1 MKKTNKS
8 ALHFINEVAGKSRL
22 YIIFLLLVQTVL
34 GISSV
39 FYALLLRGLIDC
51 AVAHDSSKMLT
62 YCILFA
68 ALVAGQIALR
78 AVLRFLEE
86 YAKATYE
93 NAFKSRLFA
102 GLLTH
107 NYGAVTATHS
117 GEWMNRLTSDTV
129 VVSEGLATIVPGVA
143 GMVTKM
149 AGALVVILIME
160 TRFAYILVPGG
171 VLLVLLT
178 YIFRKQL
185 KKLHKQMQEKDGLVR
200 IFLQEHLGS
209 LMIVK
214 AFGKEADSLTEAES
228 HMSEHKKA
236 RMRKNHFSNVC
247 NIGFG
252 AVMNGAYVL
261 GAVYGAFGIYNG
273 TMTYGTFMAML
284 QLISQI
290 QNPFANITGYLPKYF
305 AMLASAERLM
315 EIEAYEKDKVREAND
330 NYAGDEE
337 CVADAGD
344 IEHRYYADNKDDDSK
359 VRGWKNHDS
368 TIDNNGAEYSGSID
382 KSRKSRHIPDNS
394 TFGLSHVDFTYLPPV
409 VIEGDTIMPIV
420 LKDYSLMIRKGEF
433 VAFTGPSGCGKS
445 TVLKLMMG
453 LYTVDAGEVYG
464 CERSMFA
471 YVPQGN
477 QLMSGSIQDIIT
489 FSDKNRT
496 GDEAGIHR
504 ALQIACADGF
514 IAELEHGIDTLLGEC
529 GLGLSEGQM
538 QRLAIAR
545 AIYSDRPVLLLDEAT
560 SALDAG
566 TEETVLENLRS
577 MTDKTVIIV
586 THRPAA
592 LKLCDR
598 QVAFGEERG

>member
-1 MKKTNKS
+1 MRKTNKS

-22 YIIFLLLVQTVL
+22 YIIFLLLVQMVL

-39 FYALLLRGLIDC
+39 FYALLLRGLIDG
-51 AVAHDSSKMLT
+51 AVAHDSKKMLT
-62 YCILFA
+62 FCVLFA
-68 ALVAGQIALR
+68 ALVVGQIALR

-107 NYGAVTATHS
+107 NYGAVTAIHS

-143 GMVTKM
+143 GMITKM

-160 TRFAYILVPGG
+160 PRFAYILVPGG
-171 VLLVLLT
+171 ILLVLLT

-252 AVMNGAYVL
+252 AVMNGAYVF

-315 EIEAYEKDKVREAND
+315 EIEAYAKDKSYGQKNYD
-330 NYAGDEE
+330 N
-337 CVADAGD
+337 
-344 IEHRYYADNKDDDSK
+344 
-359 VRGWKNHDS
+359 
-368 TIDNNGAEYSGSID
+368 TIDNNGAKYSGSID
-382 KSRKSRHIPDNS
+382 KSRKSRHSPDNS

-409 VIEGDTIMPIV
+409 ITEGDTIMPIV

-445 TVLKLMMG
+445 TVLKLLMG

-464 CERSMFA
+464 CDRLMFA

-477 QLMSGSIQDIIT
+477 QLMSGSIRDIIT

-514 IAELEHGIDTLLGEC
+514 IAELEQGIDTLLGER

-566 TEETVLENLRS
+566 TEEAVLENLRS

-598 QVAFGEERG
+598 QIAFEEEK

>member
-1 MKKTNKS
+1 MRKTNTS

-22 YIIFLLLVQTVL
+22 YIIFLLLVQMVL

-39 FYALLLRGLIDC
+39 FYALLLRGLIDG
-51 AVAHDSSKMLT
+51 AVAHDSSKMIT

-93 NAFKSRLFA
+93 NEFKSRLFA

-143 GMVTKM
+143 GMITKM
-149 AGALVVILIME
+149 AGALVIILIME
-160 TRFAYILVPGG
+160 PRFAYILVPGG
-171 VLLVLLT
+171 VLLVLLS

-214 AFGKEADSLTEAES
+214 AFGKEKDSLTDAES

-252 AVMNGAYVL
+252 AVMNGAYVF

-315 EIEAYEKDKVREAND
+315 EIEAYKKDEVR
-330 NYAGDEE
+330 AGDE
-337 CVADAGD
+337 V
-344 IEHRYYADNKDDDSK
+344 YN
-359 VRGWKNHDS
+359 V
-368 TIDNNGAEYSGSID
+368 
-382 KSRKSRHIPDNS
+382 DNS

-409 VIEGDTIMPIV
+409 ITEGDAIMPIV

-464 CERSMFA
+464 CDRLMFA

-477 QLMSGSIQDIIT
+477 QLMSGSIRDIIT
-489 FSDKNRT
+489 FSDKDKT
-496 GDEAGIHR
+496 GDEVGIYR
-504 ALQIACADGF
+504 ALHIACADGF
-514 IAELEHGIDTLLGEC
+514 IAELEHGIDTLLGER
-529 GLGLSEGQM
+529 GMGLSEGQM

-566 TEETVLENLRS
+566 TEEAVLENLRS

-598 QVAFGEERG
+598 QVVFGEEK

>member
-1 MKKTNKS
+1 MRKTNKS
-8 ALHFINEVAGKSRL
+8 AMHFINEVAGKSRL
-22 YIIFLLLVQTVL
+22 YIIFLLLVQMAL

-39 FYALLLRGLIDC
+39 VYALLLRGLIDG
-51 AVAHDSSKMLT
+51 AVAHDRYRMLS
-62 YCILFA
+62 YFVMFA

-86 YAKATYE
+86 FSKAAYE
-93 NAFKSRLFA
+93 NAFKKRLFA

-107 NYGAVTATHS
+107 SYGVVTATHS

-143 GMVTKM
+143 GMATKM

-160 TRFAYILVPGG
+160 PRFVYILLPGG

-209 LMIVK
+209 LLIVK
-214 AFGKEADSLTEAES
+214 AFGREEDTLSQAVW
-228 HMSEHKKA
+228 HMDEHKKA
-236 RMRKNHFSNVC
+236 RMHKNHFSNVC

-261 GAVYGAFGIYNG
+261 GVVYGAFGIYNG

-315 EIEAYEKDKVREAND
+315 EVEAYEKDKVRAWD
-330 NYAGDEE
+330 AVCAKDRMSDEQ
-337 CVADAGD
+337 
-344 IEHRYYADNKDDDSK
+344 
-359 VRGWKNHDS
+359 
-368 TIDNNGAEYSGSID
+368 SGY
-382 KSRKSRHIPDNS
+382 IPDNS

-409 VIEGDTIMPIV
+409 ITDGDTVMPIV
-420 LKDYSLMIRKGEF
+420 LKDYSLEIRKGEF

-445 TVLKLMMG
+445 TVLKLLMG

-464 CERSMFA
+464 CRRNMFA

-477 QLMSGSIQDIIT
+477 QLMSGSIRDIIT
-489 FSDKNRT
+489 FSDKDKS
-496 GDEAGIHR
+496 GDESGIYR
-504 ALQIACADGF
+504 ALRIACANGF
-514 IAELEHGIDTLLGEC
+514 IAELEQGIDTLLGER

-560 SALDAG
+560 SALDAR
-566 TEETVLENLRS
+566 TEEAVLENLRS

-598 QVAFGEERG
+598 QVAFGEKDGKN

>member
-1 MKKTNKS
+1 MRKTNKS

-22 YIIFLLLVQTVL
+22 YIIFLLLVQMAL

-39 FYALLLRGLIDC
+39 VYALLLRGLIDG
-51 AVAHDSSKMLT
+51 AVAHDRYRMLS
-62 YCILFA
+62 YFVMFA

-86 YAKATYE
+86 FSKAAYE
-93 NAFKSRLFA
+93 NAFKKRLFE

-107 NYGAVTATHS
+107 SYGVVTATHS

-143 GMVTKM
+143 GMATKM

-160 TRFAYILVPGG
+160 PRFVYILLPGG

-200 IFLQEHLGS
+200 IFMQEHLGS
-209 LMIVK
+209 LLIVK
-214 AFGKEADSLTEAES
+214 AFGREEDTLSQAVW
-228 HMSEHKKA
+228 HMDEHKKA
-236 RMRKNHFSNVC
+236 RMHKNHFSNVC

-252 AVMNGAYVL
+252 AVMNGAYVF

-315 EIEAYEKDKVREAND
+315 EVEAYEKDKVRAWD
-330 NYAGDEE
+330 AVCAKDRMSDEQ
-337 CVADAGD
+337 
-344 IEHRYYADNKDDDSK
+344 
-359 VRGWKNHDS
+359 
-368 TIDNNGAEYSGSID
+368 SGY
-382 KSRKSRHIPDNS
+382 IPDNS

-409 VIEGDTIMPIV
+409 ITEGDTVMPIV
-420 LKDYSLMIRKGEF
+420 LKDYSLEIRKGEF

-445 TVLKLMMG
+445 TVLKLLMG

-464 CERSMFA
+464 CRRNMFA

-477 QLMSGSIQDIIT
+477 QLMSGSIRDIIT
-489 FSDKNRT
+489 FSDKDKS
-496 GDEAGIHR
+496 GDESGIYR
-504 ALQIACADGF
+504 ALRIACANGF
-514 IAELEHGIDTLLGEC
+514 IAELEQGIDTLLGER

-560 SALDAG
+560 SALDAR
-566 TEETVLENLRS
+566 TEEAVLENLRS

-598 QVAFGEERG
+598 QVAFGEKYGKN

>member
-1 MKKTNKS
+1 MRKTNTS

-22 YIIFLLLVQTVL
+22 YIIFLLLVQMAL

-39 FYALLLRGLIDC
+39 VYALLLRGLIDG
-51 AVAHDSSKMLT
+51 AVAHDRYRMLS
-62 YCILFA
+62 YFVMFA

-86 YAKATYE
+86 FSKAAYE
-93 NAFKSRLFA
+93 NAFKKRLFA

-107 NYGAVTATHS
+107 SYGVVTATHS

-143 GMVTKM
+143 GMATKM

-160 TRFAYILVPGG
+160 PRFVYILLPGG

-209 LMIVK
+209 LLIVK
-214 AFGKEADSLTEAES
+214 AFGREDDTLSQAVW
-228 HMSEHKKA
+228 HMDEHKKA
-236 RMRKNHFSNVC
+236 RMQKNHFSNVC

-315 EIEAYEKDKVREAND
+315 EIEAYEKDKVRAL
-330 NYAGDEE
+330 EE
-337 CVADAGD
+337 VCA
-344 IEHRYYADNKDDDSK
+344 K
-359 VRGWKNHDS
+359 VRMSDEQSKY
-368 TIDNNGAEYSGSID
+368 T
-382 KSRKSRHIPDNS
+382 PDNS

-409 VIEGDTIMPIV
+409 ITEGDTVMPIV
-420 LKDYSLMIRKGEF
+420 LKDYSLEIRKGEF

-445 TVLKLMMG
+445 TVLKLLMG

-464 CERSMFA
+464 CRRNMFA

-477 QLMSGSIQDIIT
+477 QLMSGSIRDIIT
-489 FSDKNRT
+489 FSDKDKT
-496 GDEAGIHR
+496 GDEAGIHI
-504 ALQIACADGF
+504 ALRIACADGF
-514 IAELEHGIDTLLGEC
+514 IAELEHGIDTLLGER

-566 TEETVLENLRS
+566 TEEAVLENLRS

-598 QVAFGEERG
+598 QVAFGEKDGKN

>member
-1 MKKTNKS
+1 M
-8 ALHFINEVAGKSRL
+8 
-22 YIIFLLLVQTVL
+22 VL

-39 FYALLLRGLIDC
+39 FYALLLRGLIDG
-51 AVAHDSSKMLT
+51 AVAHDSKKMLT
-62 YCILFA
+62 FCVLFA

-143 GMVTKM
+143 GMITKM

-160 TRFAYILVPGG
+160 PRFAYILVPGG
-171 VLLVLLT
+171 ILLVLLT

-185 KKLHKQMQEKDGLVR
+185 KKLHKQMQEKDGFVR

-252 AVMNGAYVL
+252 AVMNGAYVF

-315 EIEAYEKDKVREAND
+315 EIEAYAKDKSYGQKNYD
-330 NYAGDEE
+330 N
-337 CVADAGD
+337 
-344 IEHRYYADNKDDDSK
+344 
-359 VRGWKNHDS
+359 
-368 TIDNNGAEYSGSID
+368 TIDNNGAKYSGSID
-382 KSRKSRHIPDNS
+382 KSRKSRHSPDNS

-409 VIEGDTIMPIV
+409 ITEGDTIMPIV

-464 CERSMFA
+464 CDRAMFA

-477 QLMSGSIQDIIT
+477 QLMSGSIRDIIT

-514 IAELEHGIDTLLGEC
+514 IAELEQGIDTLLGER

-545 AIYSDRPVLLLDEAT
+545 AIYSARPVLLLDEAT

-566 TEETVLENLRS
+566 TEEAVLENLRS

-598 QVAFGEERG
+598 QIAFGEEK

>member
-1 MKKTNKS
+1 MRKTNKS

-22 YIIFLLLVQTVL
+22 YILFLLLVQMVL

-39 FYALLLRGLIDC
+39 FYALLLRGLIDG

-93 NAFKSRLFA
+93 NAFKSRQFA

-149 AGALVVILIME
+149 AGALVAILIME
-160 TRFAYILVPGG
+160 PRFAYILVPGG
-171 VLLVLLT
+171 VFLVLLT

-214 AFGKEADSLTEAES
+214 AFGKEAYSLTEADS

-236 RMRKNHFSNVC
+236 RMCKNHFSNVC

-315 EIEAYEKDKVREAND
+315 EIEAYEKDKVRD
-330 NYAGDEE
+330 RDEG
-337 CVADAGD
+337 CVVGEVQTEHKAYMAD
-344 IEHRYYADNKDDDSK
+344 
-359 VRGWKNHDS
+359 
-368 TIDNNGAEYSGSID
+368 TIDNGAEYSGSID

-394 TFGLSHVDFTYLPPV
+394 IFGLSHVDFTYLPPV
-409 VIEGDTIMPIV
+409 ITEGDTIMPIV

-514 IAELEHGIDTLLGEC
+514 IAELEHGIDTLLGER

-566 TEETVLENLRS
+566 TEEAVLENLRS

-598 QVAFGEERG
+598 QVVFGEET

>member
-1 MKKTNKS
+1 MYLLNSDGGMTRLSMRKTNKS

-22 YIIFLLLVQTVL
+22 YIIFLLLVQMVL

-39 FYALLLRGLIDC
+39 FYALLLRGLIDG
-51 AVAHDSSKMLT
+51 AVAHDSKKMLT
-62 YCILFA
+62 FCVLFA
-68 ALVAGQIALR
+68 ALVVGQIALR

-160 TRFAYILVPGG
+160 PRFAYILVPGG
-171 VLLVLLT
+171 ILLVLLT

-252 AVMNGAYVL
+252 AVMNGAYVF

-315 EIEAYEKDKVREAND
+315 EIEVYEKDKVRALEKVCA
-330 NYAGDEE
+330 
-337 CVADAGD
+337 
-344 IEHRYYADNKDDDSK
+344 K
-359 VRGWKNHDS
+359 VRMSD
-368 TIDNNGAEYSGSID
+368 EQ
-382 KSRKSRHIPDNS
+382 SRYTPDNS

-409 VIEGDTIMPIV
+409 ITEGDTIMPIV
-420 LKDYSLMIRKGEF
+420 LKDCSLMIRKGEF
-433 VAFTGPSGCGKS
+433 VAFTGSSGCGKS
-445 TVLKLMMG
+445 TVLKLLMG

-464 CERSMFA
+464 CDRSMFA

-477 QLMSGSIQDIIT
+477 QLMSGSIRDIIT
-489 FSDKNRT
+489 FSDKDKS
-496 GDEAGIHR
+496 GDEAGIYR
-504 ALQIACADGF
+504 ALRIACADGF
-514 IAELEHGIDTLLGEC
+514 IAELEQGIDTLLGER

-566 TEETVLENLRS
+566 TEEAVLWNLRS

-598 QVAFGEERG
+598 QIAFGEEK

>member
-1 MKKTNKS
+1 MRKTNKS
-8 ALHFINEVAGKSRL
+8 ALYFINEVAGKGRL
-22 YIIFLLLVQTVL
+22 YIIFLLLVQMVL

-39 FYALLLRGLIDC
+39 FYALLLRGLIDG
-51 AVAHDSSKMLT
+51 AVAHDSSKMIT

-93 NAFKSRLFA
+93 NEFKSRLFA

-143 GMVTKM
+143 GMITKM
-149 AGALVVILIME
+149 AGALVIILIME
-160 TRFAYILVPGG
+160 PRFAYILVPGG
-171 VLLVLLT
+171 VLLVLLS

-214 AFGKEADSLTEAES
+214 AFGKEKDSLTEAES

-252 AVMNGAYVL
+252 AVMNGAYVF

-315 EIEAYEKDKVREAND
+315 EIEAYKKDEVR
-330 NYAGDEE
+330 AGDE
-337 CVADAGD
+337 V
-344 IEHRYYADNKDDDSK
+344 YN
-359 VRGWKNHDS
+359 V
-368 TIDNNGAEYSGSID
+368 
-382 KSRKSRHIPDNS
+382 DNS

-409 VIEGDTIMPIV
+409 ITEGDAIMPIV

-464 CERSMFA
+464 CDRLMFA

-477 QLMSGSIQDIIT
+477 QLMSGSIRDIIT
-489 FSDKNRT
+489 FSDKDKT
-496 GDEAGIHR
+496 GDEVGIYR
-504 ALQIACADGF
+504 ALHIACADGF
-514 IAELEHGIDTLLGEC
+514 IAELEHGIDTLLGER
-529 GLGLSEGQM
+529 GMGLSEGQM

-566 TEETVLENLRS
+566 TEEAVLENLRS

-598 QVAFGEERG
+598 QVVFGEEK

>member
-1 MKKTNKS
+1 MRKTNKS

-22 YIIFLLLVQTVL
+22 YIIFLLLVQMVL

-39 FYALLLRGLIDC
+39 FYALLLRGLIDG
-51 AVAHDSSKMLT
+51 AVAHDSKKMLT
-62 YCILFA
+62 FCVLFA

-143 GMVTKM
+143 GMITKM

-160 TRFAYILVPGG
+160 PRFAYILVPGG
-171 VLLVLLT
+171 ILLVLLT

-185 KKLHKQMQEKDGLVR
+185 KKLHKQMQEKDGFVR

-315 EIEAYEKDKVREAND
+315 EIEAYEKDKVRALEEVCTRD
-330 NYAGDEE
+330 RMSDEQ
-337 CVADAGD
+337 
-344 IEHRYYADNKDDDSK
+344 
-359 VRGWKNHDS
+359 
-368 TIDNNGAEYSGSID
+368 SGF
-382 KSRKSRHIPDNS
+382 IPDTS

-409 VIEGDTIMPIV
+409 VTEGDTIMPIV
-420 LKDYSLMIRKGEF
+420 LKDYSLKIQKGEF

-464 CERSMFA
+464 CKRSMFA

-477 QLMSGSIQDIIT
+477 QLMSGSIRDIIT
-489 FSDKNRT
+489 FSDKDKS

-504 ALQIACADGF
+504 VLQIACADGF
-514 IAELEHGIDTLLGEC
+514 IAELEQGIDTLLGER

-560 SALDAG
+560 SALDAR
-566 TEETVLENLRS
+566 TEEAVLGNLRS

-598 QVAFGEERG
+598 QVAFGEEK

>member
-22 YIIFLLLVQTVL
+22 YILFLLFLQMVL

-39 FYALLLRGLIDC
+39 FYALLLRGLIDG
-51 AVAHDSSKMLT
+51 AVAHDSKKMLT
-62 YCILFA
+62 FCVLFA

-143 GMVTKM
+143 GMITKM

-160 TRFAYILVPGG
+160 PRFAYILVPGG
-171 VLLVLLT
+171 ILLVLLT

-185 KKLHKQMQEKDGLVR
+185 KKLHKQMQEKDGFVR

-252 AVMNGAYVL
+252 AVMNGAYVF

-315 EIEAYEKDKVREAND
+315 EIEAYAKDKSYGQKNYD
-330 NYAGDEE
+330 N
-337 CVADAGD
+337 
-344 IEHRYYADNKDDDSK
+344 
-359 VRGWKNHDS
+359 
-368 TIDNNGAEYSGSID
+368 TIDNNGAKYSGSID
-382 KSRKSRHIPDNS
+382 KSRKSRHSPDNS

-409 VIEGDTIMPIV
+409 ITEGDTIMPIV
-420 LKDYSLMIRKGEF
+420 LKDYSLMIRKSEF

-464 CERSMFA
+464 CDRSMFA

-477 QLMSGSIQDIIT
+477 QLMSGSIRDIIT

-514 IAELEHGIDTLLGEC
+514 IAELEHGIDALLGER

-566 TEETVLENLRS
+566 TEEAVLENLRS

-598 QVAFGEERG
+598 QIAFGEEK

>member
-1 MKKTNKS
+1 MKRNNRS
-8 ALHFINEVAGKSRL
+8 ALWFISEVAGYSKL
-22 YIIFLLLVQTVL
+22 YIIFLLLVQMVL

-39 FYALLLRGLIDC
+39 FYALLLRGLIDG
-51 AVAHDSSKMLT
+51 AVAHDKTKMLT
-62 YCILFA
+62 YCFLFA
-68 ALVAGQIALR
+68 ALVVGQIVLR
-78 AVLRFLEE
+78 ALLRFLEE
-86 YAKATYE
+86 FSKATYE
-93 NAFKSRLFA
+93 NAFKKRLFA

-129 VVSEGLATIVPGVA
+129 VVAEGLATIVPGVA

-160 TRFAYILVPGG
+160 PRFAYILVPGG

-178 YIFRKQL
+178 YIFRRQL

-200 IFLQEHLGS
+200 VFLQEHLGS

-214 AFGKEADSLTEAES
+214 AFGREADSLSQAGECME
-228 HMSEHKKA
+228 EHKKA
-236 RMRKNHFSNVC
+236 RMRKNQFSNIC
-247 NIGFG
+247 NVGFG

-273 TMTYGTFMAML
+273 TMSYGTFMAML

-315 EIEAYEKDKVREAND
+315 EIEGYSEDVENTEKS
-330 NYAGDEE
+330 EE
-337 CVADAGD
+337 
-344 IEHRYYADNKDDDSK
+344 
-359 VRGWKNHDS
+359 
-368 TIDNNGAEYSGSID
+368 
-382 KSRKSRHIPDNS
+382 
-394 TFGLSHVDFTYLPPV
+394 FGLSHVDFTYLPPV
-409 VIEGDTIMPIV
+409 VTGENTAMPAV
-420 LKDYSLMIRKGEF
+420 LKDYSLEIRRGEF

-445 TVLKLMMG
+445 TVLKLLMG

-464 CERSMFA
+464 CSRSMFA

-477 QLMSGSIQDIIT
+477 QLMSGSIRDIIT
-489 FSDKNRT
+489 FSDKNKAE
-496 GDEAGIHR
+496 DEAGIWR
-504 ALQIACADGF
+504 AAEIACADNF
-514 IAELEHGIDTLLGEC
+514 LSELEQGIDTLLGER

-545 AIYSDRPVLLLDEAT
+545 AVYSDRPVLLLDEAT

-566 TEETVLENLRS
+566 TEQAVLENLRN

-598 QVAFGEERG
+598 QIAFGENADS

>member
-1 MKKTNKS
+1 MYLLNSDGGMTRLSMRKTNKS

-22 YIIFLLLVQTVL
+22 YIIFLLLVQMVL

-39 FYALLLRGLIDC
+39 FYALLLRGLIDG
-51 AVAHDSSKMLT
+51 AVAHDSKKMLT
-62 YCILFA
+62 FCVLFA
-68 ALVAGQIALR
+68 ALVVGQIALR

-143 GMVTKM
+143 GMITKM

-160 TRFAYILVPGG
+160 PRFAYILVPGG
-171 VLLVLLT
+171 ILLVLLT

-252 AVMNGAYVL
+252 AVMNGAYVF

-315 EIEAYEKDKVREAND
+315 EIEVYEKDKVRALEKVCA
-330 NYAGDEE
+330 
-337 CVADAGD
+337 
-344 IEHRYYADNKDDDSK
+344 K
-359 VRGWKNHDS
+359 VRMSD
-368 TIDNNGAEYSGSID
+368 EQ
-382 KSRKSRHIPDNS
+382 SRYTPDNS

-409 VIEGDTIMPIV
+409 ITEGDTIMPIV
-420 LKDYSLMIRKGEF
+420 LKDCSLMIRKGEF
-433 VAFTGPSGCGKS
+433 VAFTGSSGCGKS
-445 TVLKLMMG
+445 TVLKLLMG

-464 CERSMFA
+464 CDRSMFA

-477 QLMSGSIQDIIT
+477 QLMSGSIRDIIT
-489 FSDKNRT
+489 FSDKDKS
-496 GDEAGIHR
+496 GDEAGIYR
-504 ALQIACADGF
+504 ALRIACADGF
-514 IAELEHGIDTLLGEC
+514 IAELEQGIDTLLGERD
-529 GLGLSEGQM
+529 LGLSEGQM

-566 TEETVLENLRS
+566 TEEAVLWNLRS

-598 QVAFGEERG
+598 QIAFGEEK

>member
-1 MKKTNKS
+1 MRKTNKS
-8 ALHFINEVAGKSRL
+8 ALHFINEVAGKGRL
-22 YIIFLLLVQTVL
+22 YIIFLLLVQMVL

-39 FYALLLRGLIDC
+39 FYALLLRGLIDG
-51 AVAHDSSKMLT
+51 AVAHDSSKMIT

-93 NAFKSRLFA
+93 NEFKSRLFA

-143 GMVTKM
+143 GMITKM
-149 AGALVVILIME
+149 AGALVIILIME
-160 TRFAYILVPGG
+160 PRFAYILVPGG
-171 VLLVLLT
+171 VLLVLLS

-200 IFLQEHLGS
+200 IFLQENLGS

-214 AFGKEADSLTEAES
+214 AFGKEKDSLTEAES

-252 AVMNGAYVL
+252 AVMNGAYVF

-315 EIEAYEKDKVREAND
+315 EIEAYKKDEVR
-330 NYAGDEE
+330 AGDE
-337 CVADAGD
+337 V
-344 IEHRYYADNKDDDSK
+344 YN
-359 VRGWKNHDS
+359 V
-368 TIDNNGAEYSGSID
+368 
-382 KSRKSRHIPDNS
+382 DNS

-409 VIEGDTIMPIV
+409 ITEGDAIMPIV

-464 CERSMFA
+464 CDRLMFA

-477 QLMSGSIQDIIT
+477 QLMSGSIRDIIT
-489 FSDKNRT
+489 FSDKDKT
-496 GDEAGIHR
+496 GDEVGIYR
-504 ALQIACADGF
+504 ALHIACADGF
-514 IAELEHGIDTLLGEC
+514 IAELEHGIDTLLGER
-529 GLGLSEGQM
+529 GMGLSEGQM

-566 TEETVLENLRS
+566 TEEAVLENLRS

-598 QVAFGEERG
+598 QVVFGEEK

>member
-1 MKKTNKS
+1 MRKTNKS

-22 YIIFLLLVQTVL
+22 YIIFLLLVQMAL

-39 FYALLLRGLIDC
+39 VYALLLRGLIDG
-51 AVAHDSSKMLT
+51 AVAHDRYRMLS
-62 YCILFA
+62 YFVMFA

-86 YAKATYE
+86 FSKAAYE
-93 NAFKSRLFA
+93 NAFKKRLFA

-107 NYGAVTATHS
+107 SYGVVTATHS

-143 GMVTKM
+143 GMATKM

-160 TRFAYILVPGG
+160 PRFVYILLPGG

-209 LMIVK
+209 LLIVK
-214 AFGKEADSLTEAES
+214 AFGREEDTLSQAVW
-228 HMSEHKKA
+228 HMDEHKKA
-236 RMRKNHFSNVC
+236 RMHKNHFSNVC

-315 EIEAYEKDKVREAND
+315 EVEAYEKDKVRAWD
-330 NYAGDEE
+330 AVCAKDRMSDEQ
-337 CVADAGD
+337 
-344 IEHRYYADNKDDDSK
+344 
-359 VRGWKNHDS
+359 
-368 TIDNNGAEYSGSID
+368 SGY
-382 KSRKSRHIPDNS
+382 IPDNS

-409 VIEGDTIMPIV
+409 ITEGDTVMPIV
-420 LKDYSLMIRKGEF
+420 LKDYSLEIRKGEF

-445 TVLKLMMG
+445 TVLKLLMG
-453 LYTVDAGEVYG
+453 LYTADAGEVYG
-464 CERSMFA
+464 CRRNMFA

-477 QLMSGSIQDIIT
+477 QLMSGSIRDIIT
-489 FSDKNRT
+489 FSDKDKS
-496 GDEAGIHR
+496 GDESGIYR
-504 ALQIACADGF
+504 ALRIACANCF
-514 IAELEHGIDTLLGEC
+514 IAELEQGIDTLLGER

-598 QVAFGEERG
+598 QVAFGEKDGKN

>member
-22 YIIFLLLVQTVL
+22 YILFLLFLQMVL

-39 FYALLLRGLIDC
+39 FYALLLRGLIDG
-51 AVAHDSSKMLT
+51 AVAHDSKKMLT
-62 YCILFA
+62 FCVLFA

-143 GMVTKM
+143 GMITKM

-160 TRFAYILVPGG
+160 PRFAYILVPGG
-171 VLLVLLT
+171 ILLVLLT

-252 AVMNGAYVL
+252 AVMNGAYVF

-315 EIEAYEKDKVREAND
+315 EIEAYAKDKSYGQKNYD
-330 NYAGDEE
+330 N
-337 CVADAGD
+337 
-344 IEHRYYADNKDDDSK
+344 
-359 VRGWKNHDS
+359 
-368 TIDNNGAEYSGSID
+368 TIDNNGAKYSGSID
-382 KSRKSRHIPDNS
+382 KSRKSRHSPDNS

-409 VIEGDTIMPIV
+409 ITEGDTIMPIV
-420 LKDYSLMIRKGEF
+420 LKDYSLMIRKSEF

-445 TVLKLMMG
+445 TVLKLLMG

-464 CERSMFA
+464 CDRLMFA

-477 QLMSGSIQDIIT
+477 QLMSGSIRDIIT

-514 IAELEHGIDTLLGEC
+514 IAELEQGIDTLLGER

-545 AIYSDRPVLLLDEAT
+545 AIYSARPVLLLDEAT

-566 TEETVLENLRS
+566 TEEAVLENLRC

-598 QVAFGEERG
+598 QIAFGEEK

>member
-22 YIIFLLLVQTVL
+22 YIIFLLFLQMVL

-39 FYALLLRGLIDC
+39 FYALLLRGLIDG
-51 AVAHDSSKMLT
+51 AVAHDSKKMLT
-62 YCILFA
+62 FCILFA

-143 GMVTKM
+143 GMITKM

-160 TRFAYILVPGG
+160 PRFAYILVPGG
-171 VLLVLLT
+171 ILLVLLT

-185 KKLHKQMQEKDGLVR
+185 KKLHKQMQEKDGFVR

-252 AVMNGAYVL
+252 AVMNGAYVF

-315 EIEAYEKDKVREAND
+315 EIEAYEKDELRDRDEGCAAGEAQTEHKA
-330 NYAGDEE
+330 YM
-337 CVADAGD
+337 AD
-344 IEHRYYADNKDDDSK
+344 
-359 VRGWKNHDS
+359 
-368 TIDNNGAEYSGSID
+368 TIDNGAEYSGSIA

-409 VIEGDTIMPIV
+409 ITEGDTIMPIV

-464 CERSMFA
+464 CDRLMFA

-477 QLMSGSIQDIIT
+477 QLMSGSIRDIIT

-514 IAELEHGIDTLLGEC
+514 IAELEQGIDTLLGER

-566 TEETVLENLRS
+566 TEEAVLENLRS

-598 QVAFGEERG
+598 QIAFGEEK

>member
-1 MKKTNKS
+1 MRKTNKS
-8 ALHFINEVAGKSRL
+8 ALHFINEVAGKGRL
-22 YIIFLLLVQTVL
+22 YIIFLLFLQMVL

-39 FYALLLRGLIDC
+39 FYALLLRGLIDG
-51 AVAHDSSKMLT
+51 AVAHDSSKMIT

-93 NAFKSRLFA
+93 NEFKSRLFA

-143 GMVTKM
+143 GMITKM
-149 AGALVVILIME
+149 AGALVIILIME
-160 TRFAYILVPGG
+160 PRFAYILVPGG
-171 VLLVLLT
+171 VLLVLLS

-214 AFGKEADSLTEAES
+214 AFGKEKDSLTEAES

-252 AVMNGAYVL
+252 AVMNGAYVF

-315 EIEAYEKDKVREAND
+315 EIEAYKKDEVR
-330 NYAGDEE
+330 AGDE
-337 CVADAGD
+337 V
-344 IEHRYYADNKDDDSK
+344 YN
-359 VRGWKNHDS
+359 V
-368 TIDNNGAEYSGSID
+368 
-382 KSRKSRHIPDNS
+382 DNS

-409 VIEGDTIMPIV
+409 ITEGDAIMPIV

-464 CERSMFA
+464 CDRLMFA

-477 QLMSGSIQDIIT
+477 QLMSGSIRDIIT
-489 FSDKNRT
+489 FSDKDKT
-496 GDEAGIHR
+496 GDEVGIYR
-504 ALQIACADGF
+504 ALHIACADGF
-514 IAELEHGIDTLLGEC
+514 IAELEHGIDTLLGER
-529 GLGLSEGQM
+529 GMGLSEGQM

-566 TEETVLENLRS
+566 TEEAVLENLRS

-598 QVAFGEERG
+598 QVVFGEEK

>member
-1 MKKTNKS
+1 MRKTNRS

-22 YIIFLLLVQTVL
+22 YIIFLLLVQMVL

-39 FYALLLRGLIDC
+39 FYALLLRGLIDG
-51 AVAHDSSKMLT
+51 AVAHDSKKMLT
-62 YCILFA
+62 FCVLFA
-68 ALVAGQIALR
+68 ALVVGQIALR

-143 GMVTKM
+143 GMITKM

-160 TRFAYILVPGG
+160 PRFAYILVPGG
-171 VLLVLLT
+171 ILLVLLT

-185 KKLHKQMQEKDGLVR
+185 KKLHKQMQEKDGFVR

-315 EIEAYEKDKVREAND
+315 EIEAYAKDKSYGQKNYD
-330 NYAGDEE
+330 N
-337 CVADAGD
+337 
-344 IEHRYYADNKDDDSK
+344 
-359 VRGWKNHDS
+359 
-368 TIDNNGAEYSGSID
+368 TIDNNGAKYSGSID
-382 KSRKSRHIPDNS
+382 KSRKSRHSPDNS

-409 VIEGDTIMPIV
+409 ITEGDTIMPIV
-420 LKDYSLMIRKGEF
+420 LKDYSLMIRKSEF

-464 CERSMFA
+464 CDRSMFA

-477 QLMSGSIQDIIT
+477 QLMSGSIRDIIT

-514 IAELEHGIDTLLGEC
+514 IAELEHGIDALLGER

-566 TEETVLENLRS
+566 TEEAVLENLRS

-598 QVAFGEERG
+598 QIAFGEEK

>member
-1 MKKTNKS
+1 MRKTNKS

-22 YIIFLLLVQTVL
+22 YIIFLLLVQMAL

-39 FYALLLRGLIDC
+39 VYALLLRGLIDG
-51 AVAHDSSKMLT
+51 AVAHDRYRMLS
-62 YCILFA
+62 YFVMFA

-86 YAKATYE
+86 FSKAAYE
-93 NAFKSRLFA
+93 NAFKKRLFE

-107 NYGAVTATHS
+107 SYGVVTATHS

-143 GMVTKM
+143 GMATKM

-160 TRFAYILVPGG
+160 PRFVYILLPGG
-171 VLLVLLT
+171 VFLVLLT

-209 LMIVK
+209 LLIVK
-214 AFGKEADSLTEAES
+214 AFGREEDTLSQAVW
-228 HMSEHKKA
+228 HMDEHKKA
-236 RMRKNHFSNVC
+236 RMHKNHFSNVC

-315 EIEAYEKDKVREAND
+315 EVEAYEKDKVRAWD
-330 NYAGDEE
+330 AVCAKTRMSDEQ
-337 CVADAGD
+337 
-344 IEHRYYADNKDDDSK
+344 
-359 VRGWKNHDS
+359 
-368 TIDNNGAEYSGSID
+368 SGY
-382 KSRKSRHIPDNS
+382 IPDNS

-409 VIEGDTIMPIV
+409 ITEGDTVMPIV
-420 LKDYSLMIRKGEF
+420 LKDYSLEIRKGEF

-445 TVLKLMMG
+445 TVLKLLMG

-464 CERSMFA
+464 CRRNMFA

-477 QLMSGSIQDIIT
+477 QLMSGSIRDIIT
-489 FSDKNRT
+489 FSDKDKS
-496 GDEAGIHR
+496 GDESGIYR
-504 ALQIACADGF
+504 ALRIACANGF
-514 IAELEHGIDTLLGEC
+514 IAELEQGIDTLLGER

-560 SALDAG
+560 SALDAR
-566 TEETVLENLRS
+566 TEEAVLENLRS

-598 QVAFGEERG
+598 QVAFGEKYGKN

>member
-1 MKKTNKS
+1 M
-8 ALHFINEVAGKSRL
+8 A
-22 YIIFLLLVQTVL
+22 L

-39 FYALLLRGLIDC
+39 VYALLLRGLIDG
-51 AVAHDSSKMLT
+51 AVAHDRYRMLS
-62 YCILFA
+62 YFVMFA

-86 YAKATYE
+86 FSKAAYE
-93 NAFKSRLFA
+93 NAFKKRLFA

-107 NYGAVTATHS
+107 SYGAVTAIHS

-143 GMVTKM
+143 GMATKM

-160 TRFAYILVPGG
+160 PRFVYILLPGG

-209 LMIVK
+209 LLIVK
-214 AFGKEADSLTEAES
+214 AFGREDDTLSQAVW
-228 HMSEHKKA
+228 HMDEHKKA
-236 RMRKNHFSNVC
+236 RMQKNHFSNVC

-315 EIEAYEKDKVREAND
+315 EIEAYEKDKVRAL
-330 NYAGDEE
+330 EE
-337 CVADAGD
+337 VCA
-344 IEHRYYADNKDDDSK
+344 K
-359 VRGWKNHDS
+359 VRMSDEQSKY
-368 TIDNNGAEYSGSID
+368 T
-382 KSRKSRHIPDNS
+382 PDNS

-409 VIEGDTIMPIV
+409 ITEGDTVMPIV
-420 LKDYSLMIRKGEF
+420 LKDYSLEIRKGEF

-445 TVLKLMMG
+445 TVLKLLMG
-453 LYTVDAGEVYG
+453 LYTLDAGEVYG
-464 CERSMFA
+464 CRRNMFA

-477 QLMSGSIQDIIT
+477 QLMSGSIRDIIT
-489 FSDKNRT
+489 FSDKDKT

-504 ALQIACADGF
+504 ALRIACADGF
-514 IAELEHGIDTLLGEC
+514 IAELEHGIDTLLGER

-566 TEETVLENLRS
+566 TEEAVLENLRS

-598 QVAFGEERG
+598 QVAFGEKDGKN

>member
-1 MKKTNKS
+1 M
-8 ALHFINEVAGKSRL
+8 
-22 YIIFLLLVQTVL
+22 
-34 GISSV
+34 
-39 FYALLLRGLIDC
+39 
-51 AVAHDSSKMLT
+51 
-62 YCILFA
+62 
-68 ALVAGQIALR
+68 
-78 AVLRFLEE
+78 
-86 YAKATYE
+86 
-93 NAFKSRLFA
+93 
-102 GLLTH
+102 
-107 NYGAVTATHS
+107 
-117 GEWMNRLTSDTV
+117 
-129 VVSEGLATIVPGVA
+129 
-143 GMVTKM
+143 
-149 AGALVVILIME
+149 VILIME
-160 TRFAYILVPGG
+160 PRFAYILVPGG
-171 VLLVLLT
+171 ILLVLLT

-185 KKLHKQMQEKDGLVR
+185 KKLHKQMQEKDGFVR

-252 AVMNGAYVL
+252 AVMNGAYV
-261 GAVYGAFGIYNG
+261 FG
-273 TMTYGTFMAML
+273 
-284 QLISQI
+284 
-290 QNPFANITGYLPKYF
+290 
-305 AMLASAERLM
+305 AERLM
-315 EIEAYEKDKVREAND
+315 EIEAYEKDEVK
-330 NYAGDEE
+330 Y
-337 CVADAGD
+337 
-344 IEHRYYADNKDDDSK
+344 
-359 VRGWKNHDS
+359 
-368 TIDNNGAEYSGSID
+368 
-382 KSRKSRHIPDNS
+382 IPDNS

-409 VIEGDTIMPIV
+409 ITEGDTVMPIV
-420 LKDYSLMIRKGEF
+420 LKDYSLEIRKGEF

-453 LYTVDAGEVYG
+453 LYTVDAGEVHG
-464 CERSMFA
+464 CDRSMFV

-477 QLMSGSIQDIIT
+477 QLMSGSIRDIIT

-496 GDEAGIHR
+496 EDEAGIHS

-514 IAELEHGIDTLLGEC
+514 IAELEHGIDTLLGER

-566 TEETVLENLRS
+566 TEEAVLENLRS

-598 QVAFGEERG
+598 QVVFGEET

>member
-1 MKKTNKS
+1 MKNSRS

-22 YIIFLLLVQTVL
+22 YIIFLLLVQMVL

-39 FYALLLRGLIDC
+39 FYALLLRGLIDG
-51 AVAHDSSKMLT
+51 AVAHDKTKMLT
-62 YCILFA
+62 YCFLFA
-68 ALVAGQIALR
+68 ALVVGQIALR
-78 AVLRFLEE
+78 ALLRFLEE
-86 YAKATYE
+86 FSKATYE
-93 NAFKSRLFA
+93 NAFKKRLFA

-129 VVSEGLATIVPGVA
+129 VVAEGLATIVPGVA

-149 AGALVVILIME
+149 AGALVVILVME
-160 TRFAYILVPGG
+160 PRFAYILVPGG
-171 VLLVLLT
+171 IFLVLLT
-178 YIFRKQL
+178 YIFRRQL

-200 IFLQEHLGS
+200 VFLQEHLGS

-214 AFGKEADSLTEAES
+214 AFGREADSLSQAGECME
-228 HMSEHKKA
+228 EHKRA

-247 NIGFG
+247 NVGFG

-305 AMLASAERLM
+305 AMIASAERLM
-315 EIEAYEKDKVREAND
+315 EIE
-330 NYAGDEE
+330 G
-337 CVADAGD
+337 
-344 IEHRYYADNKDDDSK
+344 
-359 VRGWKNHDS
+359 
-368 TIDNNGAEYSGSID
+368 YSED
-382 KSRKSRHIPDNS
+382 KSVSNGLAQVVDREMNYD

-409 VIEGDTIMPIV
+409 LTGENTVMPVV
-420 LKDYSLMIRKGEF
+420 LKDYSLKIKRGEF

-445 TVLKLMMG
+445 TVLKLLMG
-453 LYTVDAGEVYG
+453 LYTVDAGAVYG
-464 CERSMFA
+464 CSRSMFA

-477 QLMSGSIQDIIT
+477 QLMSGSIRDIIT
-489 FSDKNRT
+489 FSDKNKVE
-496 GDEAGIHR
+496 DEEGIWR
-504 ALQIACADGF
+504 AVEIACADSF
-514 IAELEHGIDTLLGEC
+514 ISELEQGIDTLLGER

-566 TEETVLENLRS
+566 TEQAVLENLRN

-598 QVAFGEERG
+598 QITFGENAAS

>member
-22 YIIFLLLVQTVL
+22 YIIFLLFLQMVL

-39 FYALLLRGLIDC
+39 FYALLLRGLIDG
-51 AVAHDSSKMLT
+51 AVAHDSKKMLT
-62 YCILFA
+62 FCVLFA
-68 ALVAGQIALR
+68 ALVVGQIALR

-93 NAFKSRLFA
+93 NTFKSRLFA

-107 NYGAVTATHS
+107 NYGAVTAIHS

-160 TRFAYILVPGG
+160 PRFAYILVPGG
-171 VLLVLLT
+171 ILLVLLT

-185 KKLHKQMQEKDGLVR
+185 KKLHKQMQEKDGFVR

-261 GAVYGAFGIYNG
+261 GAVYGAFSIYGG

-315 EIEAYEKDKVREAND
+315 EIEAYEKDEVK
-330 NYAGDEE
+330 Y
-337 CVADAGD
+337 
-344 IEHRYYADNKDDDSK
+344 
-359 VRGWKNHDS
+359 
-368 TIDNNGAEYSGSID
+368 
-382 KSRKSRHIPDNS
+382 IPDNS

-409 VIEGDTIMPIV
+409 ITEGDTVMPIV

-464 CERSMFA
+464 CDRSMF
-471 YVPQGN
+471 
-477 QLMSGSIQDIIT
+477 
-489 FSDKNRT
+489 
-496 GDEAGIHR
+496 
-504 ALQIACADGF
+504 ACADGF
-514 IAELEHGIDTLLGEC
+514 IAELEHGIDTLLGER

-566 TEETVLENLRS
+566 TEEAVLGNLRS

-598 QVAFGEERG
+598 QVAFGEEK

>member
-1 MKKTNKS
+1 MYLLNSDGGMTRLSMRKTNKS

-22 YIIFLLLVQTVL
+22 YIIFLLLVQMVL

-39 FYALLLRGLIDC
+39 FYALLLRGLIDG
-51 AVAHDSSKMLT
+51 AVAHDSKKMLT
-62 YCILFA
+62 FCVLFA
-68 ALVAGQIALR
+68 ALVVRQIALR

-143 GMVTKM
+143 GMITKM

-160 TRFAYILVPGG
+160 PRFAYILVPGG
-171 VLLVLLT
+171 ILLVLLT

-252 AVMNGAYVL
+252 AVMNGAYVF

-315 EIEAYEKDKVREAND
+315 EIEVYEKDKVRALEKVCA
-330 NYAGDEE
+330 
-337 CVADAGD
+337 
-344 IEHRYYADNKDDDSK
+344 K
-359 VRGWKNHDS
+359 VRMSD
-368 TIDNNGAEYSGSID
+368 EQ
-382 KSRKSRHIPDNS
+382 SRYTPDNS

-409 VIEGDTIMPIV
+409 ITEGDTIMPIV
-420 LKDYSLMIRKGEF
+420 LKDCSLMIRKGEF
-433 VAFTGPSGCGKS
+433 VAFTGSSGCGKS
-445 TVLKLMMG
+445 TVLKLLMG

-464 CERSMFA
+464 CDRSMFA

-477 QLMSGSIQDIIT
+477 QLMSGSIRDIIT
-489 FSDKNRT
+489 FSDKDKS
-496 GDEAGIHR
+496 GDEAGIYR
-504 ALQIACADGF
+504 ALRIACADGF
-514 IAELEHGIDTLLGEC
+514 IAELEQGIDTLLGER

-566 TEETVLENLRS
+566 TEEAVLWNLRS

-598 QVAFGEERG
+598 QIAFGEEK

>member
-1 MKKTNKS
+1 MYLLNSDGGMTRLSMRKTNKS

-22 YIIFLLLVQTVL
+22 YIIFLLLVQMVL

-39 FYALLLRGLIDC
+39 FYALLLRGLIDG
-51 AVAHDSSKMLT
+51 AVAHDSKKMLT
-62 YCILFA
+62 FCVLFA
-68 ALVAGQIALR
+68 ALVVGQIALR

-143 GMVTKM
+143 GMITKM

-160 TRFAYILVPGG
+160 PRFAYILVPGG
-171 VLLVLLT
+171 ILLVLLT

-252 AVMNGAYVL
+252 TVMNGAYVF

-315 EIEAYEKDKVREAND
+315 EIEVYEKDKVRALEKVCA
-330 NYAGDEE
+330 
-337 CVADAGD
+337 
-344 IEHRYYADNKDDDSK
+344 K
-359 VRGWKNHDS
+359 VRMSD
-368 TIDNNGAEYSGSID
+368 EQ
-382 KSRKSRHIPDNS
+382 SRYTPDNS

-409 VIEGDTIMPIV
+409 ITEGDTIMPIV
-420 LKDYSLMIRKGEF
+420 LKDCSLMIRKGEF
-433 VAFTGPSGCGKS
+433 VAFTGSSGCGKS
-445 TVLKLMMG
+445 TVLKLLMG

-464 CERSMFA
+464 CDRSMFA

-477 QLMSGSIQDIIT
+477 QLMSGSIRDIIT
-489 FSDKNRT
+489 FSDKDKS
-496 GDEAGIHR
+496 GDEAGIYR
-504 ALQIACADGF
+504 ALRIACADGF
-514 IAELEHGIDTLLGEC
+514 IAELEQGIDTLLGER

-566 TEETVLENLRS
+566 TEEAVLWNLRS

-598 QVAFGEERG
+598 QIAFGEEK

>member
-1 MKKTNKS
+1 MRKTNKS

-22 YIIFLLLVQTVL
+22 YIIFLLLVQMVL

-39 FYALLLRGLIDC
+39 FYALLLRGLIDG
-51 AVAHDSSKMLT
+51 AVAHDSKKMLT
-62 YCILFA
+62 FCVLFA
-68 ALVAGQIALR
+68 ALVVGQIALR

-160 TRFAYILVPGG
+160 PRFAYILVPGG
-171 VLLVLLT
+171 ILLVLLT

-185 KKLHKQMQEKDGLVR
+185 KKLHKQMQEKDGFVR

-252 AVMNGAYVL
+252 AVMNGAYVF

-315 EIEAYEKDKVREAND
+315 EIEAYEKDKLREAND
-330 NYAGDEE
+330 NYAGDE
-337 CVADAGD
+337 D
-344 IEHRYYADNKDDDSK
+344 
-359 VRGWKNHDS
+359 
-368 TIDNNGAEYSGSID
+368 
-382 KSRKSRHIPDNS
+382 

-409 VIEGDTIMPIV
+409 ITEGDTVMPIV

-453 LYTVDAGEVYG
+453 LYTVDAGEVFG

-477 QLMSGSIQDIIT
+477 QLMSGSIRDIIT
-489 FSDKNRT
+489 FSDKDKT
-496 GDEAGIHR
+496 GDEVGIHR
-504 ALQIACADGF
+504 ALHIACADGF
-514 IAELEHGIDTLLGEC
+514 IAELEHGIDTLLGER
-529 GLGLSEGQM
+529 GQGLSEGQM

-566 TEETVLENLRS
+566 TEEEALENLRS

-598 QVAFGEERG
+598 QVVFQEET

>member
-1 MKKTNKS
+1 MRKTNKS

-22 YIIFLLLVQTVL
+22 YIIFLLLVQMVL

-39 FYALLLRGLIDC
+39 FYALLLRGLIDG
-51 AVAHDSSKMLT
+51 AVAHDSKKMLT
-62 YCILFA
+62 FCVLFA
-68 ALVAGQIALR
+68 ALVVGQIALR

-143 GMVTKM
+143 GMITKM

-160 TRFAYILVPGG
+160 PRFAYILVPGG
-171 VLLVLLT
+171 ILLVLLT

-252 AVMNGAYVL
+252 AVMNGAYVF

-315 EIEAYEKDKVREAND
+315 EIEVYEKDKVRALEKVCA
-330 NYAGDEE
+330 
-337 CVADAGD
+337 
-344 IEHRYYADNKDDDSK
+344 K
-359 VRGWKNHDS
+359 VRMSD
-368 TIDNNGAEYSGSID
+368 EQ
-382 KSRKSRHIPDNS
+382 SRYTPDNS

-409 VIEGDTIMPIV
+409 ITEGDTIMPIV
-420 LKDYSLMIRKGEF
+420 LKDCSLMIRKGEF
-433 VAFTGPSGCGKS
+433 VAFTGSSGCGKS
-445 TVLKLMMG
+445 TVLKLLMG

-464 CERSMFA
+464 CDRSMFA

-477 QLMSGSIQDIIT
+477 QLMSGSIRDIIT
-489 FSDKNRT
+489 FSDKDKS
-496 GDEAGIHR
+496 GDEAGIYR
-504 ALQIACADGF
+504 ALRIACADGF
-514 IAELEHGIDTLLGEC
+514 IAELEQGIDTLLGER

-566 TEETVLENLRS
+566 TEEAVLWNLRS

-598 QVAFGEERG
+598 QIAFGEEK

>member
-1 MKKTNKS
+1 MRKTNKS
-8 ALHFINEVAGKSRL
+8 ALHFINEVAGKGRL
-22 YIIFLLLVQTVL
+22 YIIFLLLVQMVL

-39 FYALLLRGLIDC
+39 FYALLLRGLIDG
-51 AVAHDSSKMLT
+51 AVAHDSKKMLT
-62 YCILFA
+62 FCVLFA
-68 ALVAGQIALR
+68 ALVVGQIALR

-143 GMVTKM
+143 GMITKM
-149 AGALVVILIME
+149 AGALVIILIME
-160 TRFAYILVPGG
+160 PRFAYILVPGG
-171 VLLVLLT
+171 VLLVLLS

-185 KKLHKQMQEKDGLVR
+185 KKRHKQMREKDGLVR

-214 AFGKEADSLTEAES
+214 AFGKEKDSLTEAES

-252 AVMNGAYVL
+252 AVMNGAYVF

-315 EIEAYEKDKVREAND
+315 EIEAYKKDEVR
-330 NYAGDEE
+330 AGDE
-337 CVADAGD
+337 V
-344 IEHRYYADNKDDDSK
+344 YN
-359 VRGWKNHDS
+359 V
-368 TIDNNGAEYSGSID
+368 
-382 KSRKSRHIPDNS
+382 DNS

-409 VIEGDTIMPIV
+409 ITEGDAIMPIV

-464 CERSMFA
+464 CDRLMFA

-477 QLMSGSIQDIIT
+477 QLMSGSIRDIIT
-489 FSDKNRT
+489 FSDKDKT
-496 GDEAGIHR
+496 GDEVGIYR
-504 ALQIACADGF
+504 ALHIACADGF
-514 IAELEHGIDTLLGEC
+514 IAELEHGIDTLLGER
-529 GLGLSEGQM
+529 GMGLSEGQM

-566 TEETVLENLRS
+566 TEEAVLENLRS

-598 QVAFGEERG
+598 QVVFGEEK

>member
-1 MKKTNKS
+1 MRKTNKS

-22 YIIFLLLVQTVL
+22 YIIFLLLVQMAL

-39 FYALLLRGLIDC
+39 VYALLLRGLIDG
-51 AVAHDSSKMLT
+51 AVAHDRYRMLS
-62 YCILFA
+62 YFVMFA

-86 YAKATYE
+86 FSKAAYE
-93 NAFKSRLFA
+93 NAFKKRLFA

-107 NYGAVTATHS
+107 SYGVVTATHS

-143 GMVTKM
+143 GMATKM

-160 TRFAYILVPGG
+160 PRFVYILLPGG

-209 LMIVK
+209 LLIVK
-214 AFGKEADSLTEAES
+214 AFGREDDTLSQAVW
-228 HMSEHKKA
+228 HMDEHKKA
-236 RMRKNHFSNVC
+236 RMQKNHFSNVC

-315 EIEAYEKDKVREAND
+315 EIEAYEKDKVRAL
-330 NYAGDEE
+330 EE
-337 CVADAGD
+337 VCA
-344 IEHRYYADNKDDDSK
+344 K
-359 VRGWKNHDS
+359 VRMSDEQSKY
-368 TIDNNGAEYSGSID
+368 T
-382 KSRKSRHIPDNS
+382 PDNS

-409 VIEGDTIMPIV
+409 ITEGDTVMPIV
-420 LKDYSLMIRKGEF
+420 LKDYSLEIRKGEF

-445 TVLKLMMG
+445 TVLKLLMG

-464 CERSMFA
+464 CRRNMFA

-477 QLMSGSIQDIIT
+477 QLMSGSIRDIIT
-489 FSDKNRT
+489 FSDKDKT

-504 ALQIACADGF
+504 ALRIACADGF
-514 IAELEHGIDTLLGEC
+514 IAELEHGIDTLLGER

-566 TEETVLENLRS
+566 TEEAVLENLRS

-598 QVAFGEERG
+598 QVAFGEKDGKN

>member
-22 YIIFLLLVQTVL
+22 YIIFLLLVQMVL

-39 FYALLLRGLIDC
+39 FYALLLRGLIDG
-51 AVAHDSSKMLT
+51 AVAHDSKKMLT
-62 YCILFA
+62 FCVLFA

-143 GMVTKM
+143 GMITKM

-160 TRFAYILVPGG
+160 PRFAYILVPGG
-171 VLLVLLT
+171 ILLVLLT

-252 AVMNGAYVL
+252 AVMNGAYVF

-315 EIEAYEKDKVREAND
+315 EIEVYAKDKSYGQKNYD
-330 NYAGDEE
+330 N
-337 CVADAGD
+337 
-344 IEHRYYADNKDDDSK
+344 
-359 VRGWKNHDS
+359 
-368 TIDNNGAEYSGSID
+368 TIDNNGAKYSGSID
-382 KSRKSRHIPDNS
+382 KSRKSRHSPDNS

-409 VIEGDTIMPIV
+409 ITEGDTIMPIV
-420 LKDYSLMIRKGEF
+420 LKDYSLMIRKSEF

-445 TVLKLMMG
+445 TVLKLLMG

-464 CERSMFA
+464 CDRSMFA

-477 QLMSGSIQDIIT
+477 QLMSGSIRDIIT

-514 IAELEHGIDTLLGEC
+514 IAELEQGIDTLLGER

-566 TEETVLENLRS
+566 TEEAVLENLRS

-598 QVAFGEERG
+598 QVAFGEEK

>member
-1 MKKTNKS
+1 MKKNKS
-8 ALHFINEVAGKSRL
+8 ALYFISEVAGHGRL
-22 YIIFLLLVQTVL
+22 YILFLLLVQMVL

-39 FYALLLRGLIDC
+39 FYALLFRGLIDG
-51 AVAHDSSKMLT
+51 AVAHDKKQMLT
-62 YCILFA
+62 YCILFI

-86 YAKATYE
+86 FSKATYE
-93 NAFKSRLFA
+93 NAFKRRLFA

-107 NYGAVTATHS
+107 NYGTVTATHS

-129 VVSEGLATIVPGVA
+129 VVAEGLATIVPGVA

-149 AGALVVILIME
+149 AGALVVILVME
-160 TRFAYILVPGG
+160 PRFVYILVPGG

-178 YIFRKQL
+178 YVFRRQL

-214 AFGKEADSLTEAES
+214 AFGKEADSLAHAS
-228 HMSEHKKA
+228 GHMEEHKKA

-252 AVMNGAYVL
+252 AAMNGAYVL
-261 GAVYGAFGIYNG
+261 GAVYGAAGIYNG
-273 TMTYGTFMAML
+273 TMSYGTFMAML
-284 QLISQI
+284 QLIGQI
-290 QNPFANITGYLPKYF
+290 QSPFANITGYLPKYF

-315 EIEAYEKDKVREAND
+315 EVEKYTEDSENGKTVEKTMPHTCSEAV
-330 NYAGDEE
+330 
-337 CVADAGD
+337 
-344 IEHRYYADNKDDDSK
+344 
-359 VRGWKNHDS
+359 NHC
-368 TIDNNGAEYSGSID
+368 
-382 KSRKSRHIPDNS
+382 
-394 TFGLSHVDFTYLPPV
+394 TFGLSHVDFTYTPPV
-409 VIEGDTIMPIV
+409 VTGGDIVMPIV
-420 LKDYSLMIRKGEF
+420 LKDYSLEIRQGEF

-453 LYTVDAGEVYG
+453 LYTADSGMIYG
-464 CERSMFA
+464 CRRSMFA

-477 QLMSGSIQDIIT
+477 QLMSGSIRDIVT
-489 FSDKNRT
+489 FSDNNKKQ
-496 GDEAGIHR
+496 DEVGIRR

-514 IAELEHGIDTLLGEC
+514 VAELEYGIDTLLGER
-529 GLGLSEGQM
+529 GAGLSEGQM

-545 AIYSDRPVLLLDEAT
+545 AVYSDRPVLLLDEAT

-566 TEETVLENLRS
+566 TERVVLENLRR

-592 LKLCDR
+592 LEVCDR
-598 QVAFGEERG
+598 QIVFGEQDLGK

>member
-1 MKKTNKS
+1 MRKTNKS

-22 YIIFLLLVQTVL
+22 YIIFLLLVQMAL

-39 FYALLLRGLIDC
+39 VYALLLRGLIDG
-51 AVAHDSSKMLT
+51 AVAHDRYRMLS
-62 YCILFA
+62 YFVMFA

-86 YAKATYE
+86 FSKAAYE
-93 NAFKSRLFA
+93 NAFKKRLFA

-107 NYGAVTATHS
+107 SYGVVTATHS

-143 GMVTKM
+143 GMATKM

-160 TRFAYILVPGG
+160 PRFVYILLPGG

-209 LMIVK
+209 LPIVK
-214 AFGKEADSLTEAES
+214 AFGREEDTLSQAVW
-228 HMSEHKKA
+228 HMDEHKKA
-236 RMRKNHFSNVC
+236 RMHKNHFSNVC

-315 EIEAYEKDKVREAND
+315 EVEAYEKDKVRAWD
-330 NYAGDEE
+330 AVCAKDRMSDEQ
-337 CVADAGD
+337 
-344 IEHRYYADNKDDDSK
+344 
-359 VRGWKNHDS
+359 
-368 TIDNNGAEYSGSID
+368 SGY
-382 KSRKSRHIPDNS
+382 IPDNS

-409 VIEGDTIMPIV
+409 ITDGDTVMPIV
-420 LKDYSLMIRKGEF
+420 LKDYSLEIRKGEF

-445 TVLKLMMG
+445 TVLKLLMG

-464 CERSMFA
+464 CRRNMFA

-477 QLMSGSIQDIIT
+477 QLMSGSIRDIIT
-489 FSDKNRT
+489 FSDKDKS
-496 GDEAGIHR
+496 GDESGIYR
-504 ALQIACADGF
+504 ALRIACANGF
-514 IAELEHGIDTLLGEC
+514 IAELEQGIDTLLGER

-566 TEETVLENLRS
+566 TEEAVLENLRS

-598 QVAFGEERG
+598 QVAFGEKDGKN

>member
-1 MKKTNKS
+1 M
-8 ALHFINEVAGKSRL
+8 HFINEVAGKGRL
-22 YIIFLLLVQTVL
+22 YIIFLLLVQMVL

-39 FYALLLRGLIDC
+39 FYALLLRGLIDG
-51 AVAHDSSKMLT
+51 AVAHDSSKMIT

-93 NAFKSRLFA
+93 NEFKSRLFA

-143 GMVTKM
+143 GMITKM
-149 AGALVVILIME
+149 AGALVIILIME
-160 TRFAYILVPGG
+160 PRFAYILVPGG
-171 VLLVLLT
+171 VLLVLLS

-214 AFGKEADSLTEAES
+214 AFGKEKDSLTEAES

-252 AVMNGAYVL
+252 AVMNGAYVF

-315 EIEAYEKDKVREAND
+315 EIEAYKKDEVR
-330 NYAGDEE
+330 AGDE
-337 CVADAGD
+337 V
-344 IEHRYYADNKDDDSK
+344 YN
-359 VRGWKNHDS
+359 V
-368 TIDNNGAEYSGSID
+368 
-382 KSRKSRHIPDNS
+382 DNS

-409 VIEGDTIMPIV
+409 ITEGDAIMPIV

-464 CERSMFA
+464 CDRLMFA

-477 QLMSGSIQDIIT
+477 QLMSGSIRDIIT
-489 FSDKNRT
+489 FSDKDKT
-496 GDEAGIHR
+496 GDEVGIYR
-504 ALQIACADGF
+504 ALHIACADGF
-514 IAELEHGIDTLLGEC
+514 IAELEHGIDTLLGER
-529 GLGLSEGQM
+529 GMGLSEGQM

-566 TEETVLENLRS
+566 TEEAVLENLRS

-598 QVAFGEERG
+598 QVVFGEEK